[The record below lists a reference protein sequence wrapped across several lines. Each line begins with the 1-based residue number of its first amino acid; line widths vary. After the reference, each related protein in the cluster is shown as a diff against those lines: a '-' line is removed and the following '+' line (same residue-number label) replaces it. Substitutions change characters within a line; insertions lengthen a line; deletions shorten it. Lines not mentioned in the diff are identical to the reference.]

1 MTSRKKRSNATW
13 RCKMKK
19 KKVAERREKVA
30 NVTTSKISKK
40 NLATTVCLLLLASSF
55 LLVSTHS
62 SSLPFVLK
70 KKIGASSFRQDG
82 SNTKV
87 SMTEKEKTTI
97 QESDITV
104 TNKQND
110 GRRSDRGL
118 DSNEEVWNSSSF
130 IFRKW
135 VVIRGFSS
143 KKSSIFSFF
152 LYYTI
157 KVKVIEWEVKIGP
170 VVAKNKV
177 RNKWLYGWNYQK
189 TGLRLILM

>member
-1 MTSRKKRSNATW
+1 MTSRKKCSNATW

-19 KKVAERREKVA
+19 KKLAERREKVA
-30 NVTTSKISKK
+30 NVISKK

-118 DSNEEVWNSSSF
+118 DSNEEV
-130 IFRKW
+130 
-135 VVIRGFSS
+135 
-143 KKSSIFSFF
+143 
-152 LYYTI
+152 
-157 KVKVIEWEVKIGP
+157 
-170 VVAKNKV
+170 
-177 RNKWLYGWNYQK
+177 
-189 TGLRLILM
+189 